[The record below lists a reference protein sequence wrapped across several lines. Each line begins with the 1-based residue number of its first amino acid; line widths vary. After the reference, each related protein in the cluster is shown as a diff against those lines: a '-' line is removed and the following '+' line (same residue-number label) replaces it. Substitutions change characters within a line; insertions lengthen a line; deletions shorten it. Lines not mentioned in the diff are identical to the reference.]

1 MGNRPCRLV
10 ELAVADDP
18 GAWSAHGFTVGD
30 DGVCRVGGVRIR
42 LTGGG
47 VPGRGIVGWSLAGC
61 TLAGDDVDGVPT
73 TAATGAGPVPG
84 DPPTLGDVAPAHV
97 APAHPNGT
105 LAIDHVVLVTPDLDR
120 TTAAVESLGLE
131 ARRTREAGGG
141 RLQRFFRL
149 GEVILEVVG
158 PAEPS
163 GRGPARLWGLAFT
176 VADLDATA
184 GHLDARIGPAR
195 PAVQAGRRI
204 ATLRAGDQVS
214 VPVAFMSPEPDRRGP
229 RSDPGQRL

>member
-1 MGNRPCRLV
+1 MANRPCRLV
-10 ELAVADDP
+10 EVAVADEP
-18 GAWSAHGFTVGD
+18 GAWSALGFTVGVD
-30 DGVCRVGGVRIR
+30 DACPVGGVRIR
-42 LTGGG
+42 LTGAG

-61 TLAGDDVDGVPT
+61 TVAGDGVDGVPT
-73 TAATGAGPVPG
+73 TDAGATTG
-84 DPPTLGDVAPAHV
+84 DPPTPGDE

-120 TTAAVESLGLE
+120 TTAAIESLGVE
-131 ARRTREAGGG
+131 ARRTRQAGAG

-163 GRGPARLWGLAFT
+163 GRRPARLWGLAFT

-184 GHLDARIGPAR
+184 RHIGERIGPPK